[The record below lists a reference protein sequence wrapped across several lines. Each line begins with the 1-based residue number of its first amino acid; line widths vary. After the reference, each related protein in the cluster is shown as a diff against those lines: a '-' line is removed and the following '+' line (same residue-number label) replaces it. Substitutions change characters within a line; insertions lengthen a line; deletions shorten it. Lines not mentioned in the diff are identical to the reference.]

1 MTIAKRRSER
11 GWDTKKIDKR
21 VVGDE
26 GPAAM
31 AWEVAATAND
41 AKARYRL
48 GKMHRTIASYS
59 KERLAEEMTPDQITE
74 AERLVREWKS
84 DPASCDLEVNQVASE

>member
-11 GWDTKKIDKR
+11 GWDAKRIDKR

-41 AKARYRL
+41 AKAQYRL
-48 GKMHRTIASYS
+48 GDALI
-59 KERLAEEMTPDQITE
+59 E
-74 AERLVREWKS
+74 AGLGRPYDGGARQGW
-84 DPASCDLEVNQVASE
+84 CG